1 MSFLAM
7 DDPAHLRLRTLVSK
21 GFTPRRI
28 RELEARVTEIAVQ
41 HLDTMLDKANEGTVD
56 YVDEFAG
63 KLPMDVISELMGVPD
78 PDRAHVRAW
87 ADGVMHR
94 EDGVT
99 DVPPEAIE
107 ASLNLIVYYQEM
119 VAERRKKP
127 TDDLTTALLEAEID
141 GDRLTDDE
149 ILGFMFLMVI
159 AGNETTTKL
168 LANAAFWGHKN
179 PDQLTSVYAD
189 PSRVPLWVEET
200 LRYDT
205 SSQILARTVVR
216 RADPLRHHDSR
227 RRRPAAAARFRAPRR
242 ARIRQSRRL
251 RDRTRHR
258 FQTIEFRQRR
268 ALLPGRALGADGSPG
283 RPHRVVQANPRLRGR
298 RGQLRPCPFQQCPR
312 VRTPT
317 DDRGGLAE
325 MPRFEPLPERRPA
338 IVAGASSGIGEATAI
353 ELAAHGFP
361 VALGARRVEKLDDI
375 VGKIN
380 ADGGEAVGFHLDVTD
395 PNSVKSFVA
404 QSVDALGDI
413 EVLVA
418 GAGDTYFGKLAEIT
432 TDEFESQ
439 LQIHLIGANRLA
451 SAVLPGMLDRQRG
464 DLIFVGSDVA
474 LRQRPHMGAYGAAK
488 AALVAMVNNF
498 QMELEG
504 TGVRASIVHPGPTKT
519 SMGWSLPAE
528 KIGPA
533 LEDWAKWG
541 QARHDYFL
549 RAADLGRAITFV
561 AETPRGGF
569 IANMELQPEAPLA
582 VTKDRQKLALGEE
595 GMPGQ

>member
-1 MSFLAM
+1 MTLQIDKPRPPFLDPYDYDFHEDPYPYYKKLRDEAPLYRNEELGFWALSRHADTHQGFRNSTTLSNRFGVSLDPASRGPHASKTMSFLAM

-28 RELEARVTEIAVQ
+28 RELEPRVTEIATR
-41 HLDTMLDKANEGTVD
+41 HLDTMLEKATSGTVD

-205 SSQILARTVVR
+205 SSQILARTV
-216 RADPLRHHDSR
+216 AGELTLYD
-227 RRRPAAAARFRAPRR
+227 
-242 ARIRQSRRL
+242 
-251 RDRTRHR
+251 T
-258 FQTIEFRQRR
+258 TIPDGDVLL
-268 ALLPGRALGADGSPG
+268 LLPGSGHRDERAFDNPDDFVIGRDIGSKLLSFGSGAHFCLGA
-283 RPHRVVQANPRLRGR
+283 H
-298 RGQLRPCPFQQCPR
+298 
-312 VRTPT
+312 
-317 DDRGGLAE
+317 LAR
-325 MPRFEPLPERRPA
+325 M
-338 IVAGASSGIGEATAI
+338 EAR
-353 ELAAHGFP
+353 
-361 VALGARRVEKLDDI
+361 VALTELFNRIKGFQVD
-375 VGKIN
+375 
-380 ADGGEAVGFHLDVTD
+380 EA
-395 PNSVKSFVA
+395 NSVRVHSSNVRGFA
-404 QSVDALGDI
+404 HLPMTL
-413 EVLVA
+413 EV
-418 GAGDTYFGKLAEIT
+418 
-432 TDEFESQ
+432 S
-439 LQIHLIGANRLA
+439 
-451 SAVLPGMLDRQRG
+451 
-464 DLIFVGSDVA
+464 
-474 LRQRPHMGAYGAAK
+474 
-488 AALVAMVNNF
+488 
-498 QMELEG
+498 
-504 TGVRASIVHPGPTKT
+504 
-519 SMGWSLPAE
+519 
-528 KIGPA
+528 
-533 LEDWAKWG
+533 
-541 QARHDYFL
+541 
-549 RAADLGRAITFV
+549 
-561 AETPRGGF
+561 
-569 IANMELQPEAPLA
+569 
-582 VTKDRQKLALGEE
+582 
-595 GMPGQ
+595 